1 MMESV
6 IKKPLDAIEDT
17 TDLALDVARSE
28 LIWGGIAGIVAGAAL
43 GRIIEPRLTFSGRF
57 ANIGGATV
65 EFLLGAA
72 LYGLGLT
79 GRVRNPFV
87 RSASQVAG
95 VVIAGMGL
103 GRLLAE
109 AGLPTFGLGAEES
122 DASLVGQGDDGRV
135 IGQAA
140 EGQDYMEEWNA
151 DYDYAPSSSS
161 SGDDPTIDE
170 TGPVWTNTSLSGV
183 EDPFKTHV
191 DSGMIVPGS
200 VDQWMGSA
208 ENYSSLPGAVLGNH
222 VQGSIGNGSVIGQ

>member
-1 MMESV
+1 MEV
-6 IKKPLDAIEDT
+6 IEQAQEFPQIAVGAAQMETLYG
-17 TDLALDVARSE
+17 S
-28 LIWGGIAGIVAGAAL
+28 IAGIVVGASLGGFVASRISFA
-43 GRIIEPRLTFSGRF
+43 GRIGNVAASSIQFL
-57 ANIGGATV
+57 IGAG
-65 EFLLGAA
+65 
-72 LYGLGLT
+72 LYGYGLM
-79 GRVRNPFV
+79 GRVQRPML
-87 RSASQVAG
+87 RSATQISG

-135 IGQAA
+135 VGHAA

-151 DYDYAPSSSS
+151 DYDYAPSESS

-170 TGPVWTNTSLSGV
+170 SGPVWTNTSLSGV

-208 ENYSSLPGAVLGNH
+208 EQYSSLPGAVLGNH